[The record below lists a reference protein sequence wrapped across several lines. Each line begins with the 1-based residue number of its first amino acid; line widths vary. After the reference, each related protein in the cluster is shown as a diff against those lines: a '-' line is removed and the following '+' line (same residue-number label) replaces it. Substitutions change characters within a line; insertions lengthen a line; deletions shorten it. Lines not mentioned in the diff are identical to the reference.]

1 MADDQNPELP
11 LTPPP
16 GDGGSPG
23 ALNIQPVN
31 IEEEMRRSYLDYSM
45 SVIIGRALPDVRDG
59 LKPVHRR
66 ILFGMYELGLTST
79 KPYRKCAKIVGEV
92 LGKYHPHGD
101 APVYDALVRMAQD
114 FNMRYPLVDGQGNF
128 GSVDGDMPAA
138 MRYTEARLAKIAEEL
153 LADIEKE
160 TVDFLPNFDE
170 TKKEPG
176 VPPTRGPNLLVNGA
190 SGIAVGM
197 ATNIPPHNLREVIDA
212 TIAMVEKPEI
222 TLKEVMKMVP
232 GPDLPTGG
240 YIAGREGIEQA
251 YKSGRGSFTMRAK
264 AAIAEIGK
272 ERENI
277 VITEIPYQVNKAKL
291 IERIADLASNKKVE
305 GIADVRDESDRD
317 GMRIVVELKR
327 GEESQLILNNLF
339 KHTQMKESFGMILLA
354 IVGGQP
360 REMGLLEFIR
370 LFIDHRRDVIP
381 RRSRF
386 ELRKAREREHVLMG
400 YQIALD
406 HLDMVIRI
414 IRGSSSRAE
423 AKHNLFKY
431 FGEQEVTITEAGKP
445 KKIEGVK
452 LDGRKYRIQGA
463 PEIEGASRGGLT
475 LSYVQIDAILE
486 LQLHRLTQLS
496 IDEILKELKSIR
508 DLIAELKE
516 ILASEKKLKQV
527 ITAEL
532 REVHKAYGDDRRTQ
546 IVDKV
551 DEIKLEDLIA
561 DTDMLITV
569 SHAGYI
575 KRTPVETYRHQS
587 RGGKGRIGAKTKEE
601 DFVEHLFVASAHSY
615 ILLFTSKGRV
625 YWLKVYELP
634 EAAAATRGK
643 AISSLVKF
651 QEDEK
656 LTALVAATNLE
667 EEGRFVFM
675 ATKNGTVKQSA
686 LTEFSN
692 PRSTGIIAINLE
704 AKDELIGAKLTDGQ
718 KMIFLASHEGRA
730 ILFRETEVRPMGRNA
745 GGVNGMDLGKDDYVV
760 SMDAVQPDFE
770 IIVKEHKQ
778 TTTNLEELENEHIKD
793 SLTTLMLTV
802 AEKGYGKRTPLAE
815 YRITSR
821 GGKGVVNMKSTDR
834 NGSGGATL
842 QVTEESDAMIITE
855 QGKVIRVHANE
866 IREAGRS
873 TQGVRLLRLEEDDS
887 VAAAAVLQE
896 EQEEEKK

>member
-1 MADDQNPELP
+1 MADEQNTSILLP
-11 LTPPP
+11 V
-16 GDGGSPG
+16 D
-23 ALNIQPVN
+23 
-31 IEEEMRRSYLDYSM
+31 IEAEMRKSYLDYAM

-79 KPYRKCAKIVGEV
+79 KAYRKCAKIVGEV

-138 MRYTEARLAKIAEEL
+138 MRYTEARLSKIAEEL

-160 TVDFLPNFDE
+160 TVDFIPNFDE
-170 TKKEPG
+170 TEKEPT
-176 VPPTRGPNLLVNGA
+176 VLPTRVPNLLVNGA

-212 TIAMVEKPEI
+212 TIAMIEKPEL
-222 TLKEVMKMVP
+222 TLKEAMKFVP

-251 YKSGRGSFTMRAK
+251 YKTGRGSFTMRAK
-264 AAIAEIGK
+264 AAIEDAGK
-272 ERENI
+272 DRENI
-277 VITEIPYQVNKAKL
+277 VITEIPYQVNKARL
-291 IERIADLASNKKVE
+291 IERIADLVSNKKID
-305 GIADVRDESDRD
+305 GISDVRDESDRD
-317 GMRIVVELKR
+317 GMRIVIELKR

-339 KHTQMKESFGMILLA
+339 KHTQMQESFGMILLA

-370 LFIDHRRDVIP
+370 LFIDHRRDVVL
-381 RRSRF
+381 RRSRY
-386 ELRKAREREHVLMG
+386 ELRKAREREHILVG
-400 YQIALD
+400 YQVALD
-406 HLDMVIRI
+406 HLDNVIRI
-414 IRGSSSRAE
+414 IRGSSSRADARE
-423 AKHNLFKY
+423 NLFKY
-431 FGEQEVTITEAGKP
+431 FSEQEVTISESGKP
-445 KKIEGVK
+445 RKIEGVR
-452 LDGRKYRIQGA
+452 LDGRKYRFQGA
-463 PEIEGASRGGLT
+463 PEVEAAGRGGTGLN
-475 LSYVQIDAILE
+475 LSYIQIDAILE

-508 DLIAELKE
+508 EKIAELEE
-516 ILASEKKLKQV
+516 IIGSEKKLKSV
-527 ITAEL
+527 IIAEL
-532 REVHKAYGDDRRTQ
+532 KDIHKTYGDDRRTQ

-575 KRTPVETYRHQS
+575 KRTPAEVYRHQS

-667 EEGRFVFM
+667 EEGRFVFL
-675 ATKNGTVKQSA
+675 ATKDGTVKKSA

-704 AKDELIGAKLTDGQ
+704 ADNELIGAKLTDGKQ
-718 KMIFLASHEGRA
+718 MIFLASHEGQA

-745 GGVNGMDLGKDDYVV
+745 GGVNGMDLAKDDYVV

-770 IIVKEHKQ
+770 IIAKERKK
-778 TTTNLEELENEHIKD
+778 TTQSLEELENEDIKD

-802 AEKGYGKRTPLAE
+802 AEKGYGKRTALAE

-821 GGKGVVNMKSTDR
+821 GGKGVVNMKTTDR
-834 NGSGGATL
+834 NGSVVATL
-842 QVTEESDAMIITE
+842 QVTEESDVMIITE
-855 QGKVIRVHANE
+855 HGKVIRVHANE

-873 TQGVRLLRLEEDDS
+873 TQGVRLLRLDGDDS

-896 EQEEEKK
+896 EETEEKK